1 VYAQVAA
8 RRAMQGSSSIRL
20 ASAAGQ
26 AGAGAAAV
34 RHLARP
40 HLAAVGATDAAH
52 AEVVAMPLANS
63 GGQG

>member
-1 VYAQVAA
+1 
-8 RRAMQGSSSIRL
+8 
-20 ASAAGQ
+20 
-26 AGAGAAAV
+26 V

-40 HLAAVGATDAAH
+40 HLAAVGATDAGH